1 MHLNVTLT
9 RLLAV
14 LAGSLLIAPAHAA
27 PTLKLGL
34 TTWIGYSPFYVADAL
49 DLYKKYDL
57 KVSLQTFTDP
67 AMLPAALAGGAIGGA
82 LMTYD
87 QVVGAAGQGRNFKV
101 VMPVDY
107 SYGGDAVLADKS
119 IGKIGDLKGKKVAY
133 APLSPSDFLL
143 AYALKINGMSDKDIQ
158 PVNMTPE
165 AVPAAMASGA
175 TPAGV
180 TYEPNVSQIVD
191 AGKGR
196 FHVIYSSREAPG
208 IITDVLVFDAKRL
221 GRDDRQI
228 MALMRGYLDG
238 LAYMKAK
245 PAETAKL
252 IGKAVGV
259 SDKEALAQLKGVY
272 NIPLAEMPRTYARG
286 KDTTS
291 FYVSGEVINDI
302 LIKNG
307 QIRKAAPI
315 PATLDDRYVKALL
328 K

>member
-1 MHLNVTLT
+1 MHLNTVLKK
-9 RLLAV
+9 LLATA
-14 LAGSLLIAPAHAA
+14 AGALLVTGAQAA

-34 TTWIGYSPFYVADAL
+34 TTWIGYSPFYVADAM
-49 DLYKKYDL
+49 DLYKKYGL
-57 KVSLQTFTDP
+57 KVKLQTFTDP
-67 AMLPAALAGGAIGGA
+67 AMLPSAMAGGAIDGA
-82 LMTYD
+82 LLTYD
-87 QVVGAAGQGRNFKV
+87 QVVGAGGQGRDFKV

-107 SYGGDAVLADKS
+107 SYGGDAILAAKP
-119 IGKIGDLKGKKVAY
+119 ITKITELKGKKVAY

-180 TYEPNVSQIVD
+180 TYEPNVSQIV
-191 AGKGR
+191 ATGKGK

-208 IITDVLVFDAKRL
+208 IITDVLVFDARRVDKD
-221 GRDDRQI
+221 GAQI
-228 MALMRGYLDG
+228 TALMRGYLDG

-245 PAETAKL
+245 PAEAAKL

-259 SDKEALAQLKGVY
+259 SDKEALEQLKGVY
-272 NIPLAEMPRTYARG
+272 NIPLKEMSKTYAQG

-291 FYVSGEVINDI
+291 FFVSGEIINE
-302 LIKNG
+302 LLQKNG
-307 QIRKAAPI
+307 QIKKPVAI
-315 PATLDDRYVKALL
+315 PSTLDDRFVKALL